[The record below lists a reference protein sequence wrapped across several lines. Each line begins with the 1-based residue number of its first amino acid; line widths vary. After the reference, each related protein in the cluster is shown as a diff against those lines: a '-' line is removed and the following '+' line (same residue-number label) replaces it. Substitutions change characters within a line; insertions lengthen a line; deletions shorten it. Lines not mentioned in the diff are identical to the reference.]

1 MTLSAWTWSFPILGF
16 LALQPP
22 PPVASAT
29 APAGHWE
36 GTIQVPGQELAIE
49 VDLARPGDV
58 WQGQITIP
66 AQHLKALPLTGVSA
80 EAGAVTFGM
89 KSIPGNPLFKGTVGK
104 DAKTIAGEFSQGS
117 ATMPF
122 ALTWKGEA
130 RLETAPKNSPITKEL
145 EGSWEGSLNAGATT
159 LRLVL
164 KLSNANGS
172 ATGTLVSLDQG
183 ATEIP
188 VTAITQTGSH
198 VTIGV
203 STIGGTFEGEMKDG
217 QLTGTWAQGTATM
230 PVVFTRS
237 QK

>member
-1 MTLSAWTWSFPILGF
+1 MRLSALTWSFPIVGL

-22 PPVASAT
+22 PPASSAI

-49 VDLARPGDV
+49 VDLARPANE

-66 AQHLKALPLTGVSA
+66 AQHIKGLPLTGVSA

-104 DAKTIAGEFSQGS
+104 DAKTMAGEFSQGGV
-117 ATMPF
+117 TMPF
-122 ALTWKGEA
+122 TLTWKGEA
-130 RLETAPKNSPITKEL
+130 RLEAAPKNSPITREL
-145 EGSWEGSLNAGATT
+145 EGAWEGSLNAGSST

-172 ATGTLVSLDQG
+172 ATGVLISLDQG
-183 ATEIP
+183 AAEIP
-188 VTAITQTGSH
+188 VTAITQSASH
-198 VTIGV
+198 VTVGV
-203 STIGGTFEGEMKDG
+203 SAIGGTFDGDMKDG
-217 QLTGTWAQGTATM
+217 QLTGTWTQGAATM
-230 PVVFTRS
+230 PLVFTRS